1 MSARTAERKKVAIVG
16 GGYGGASVAKA
27 LDGEL
32 DVVLIDPKD
41 SFVHSAAALRALVR
55 PEWAGNIFFPFGT
68 LLENGTVVRDRAVGV
83 DPRGVT
89 LASGGRVEAD
99 YMVLASG
106 SSYAF
111 PAKMHTDDAGEALS
125 ALHTAHKELT
135 GADRVLILGAGPVG
149 LELAGEIK
157 AEWPGKRVTIVD
169 PATELL
175 PGFLPEVVADLRR
188 QLDEIGV
195 ELRLGTALTAEPPT
209 APGVA
214 GEFTVVGED
223 GGELTADIW
232 FRAYGSRI
240 HTDWLDGAVPRNAV
254 GQVKV
259 TDRLTVEGHD
269 TVYALGDIT
278 DVAET
283 KMAGMAMRHAEV
295 VAANILAHARGE
307 EPEAV
312 YAPIPVKVILLP
324 LGPAAGVGQFP
335 NELGAAF
342 QVPLETVVEM
352 KGAGM
357 MLGHFQKLFNV

>member
-1 MSARTAERKKVAIVG
+1 MRKKVAVVG

-27 LDGEL
+27 LDVEL
-32 DVVLIDPKD
+32 EVTLIDPKD
-41 SFVHSAAALRALVR
+41 AFVHSAAALRALVR
-55 PEWAGNIFFPFGT
+55 PDWAENIFFPFDT
-68 LLENGTVVRDRAVGV
+68 LLKNGTVVRDRAVGV
-83 DPRGVT
+83 DAQGVT
-89 LASGGRVEAD
+89 LASGDRVEAD
-99 YMVLASG
+99 YVVLASG
-106 SSYAF
+106 SSYTF

-125 ALHTAHKELT
+125 ALHGAHRELA

-157 AEWPGKRVTIVD
+157 AEWPGKRVTLVD
-169 PATELL
+169 PSPGLL
-175 PGFLPEVVADLRR
+175 PGFLPEVVADLHR

-195 ELRLGTALTAEPPT
+195 ELRLGTALKEGPAP
-209 APGVA
+209 APGIA
-214 GEFTVVGED
+214 EEFTVVDQD
-223 GGELTADIW
+223 GAELTADIW
-232 FRAYGSRI
+232 FRAHGSRI
-240 HTDWLDGAVPRNAV
+240 HTDWLDGAVPRNAL

-295 VAANILAHARGE
+295 VAANILAHAEGA
-307 EPEAV
+307 EPAAV

-335 NELGAAF
+335 NELGVAF
-342 QVPLETVVEM
+342 QVPVETVVRM

-357 MLGHFQKLFNV
+357 MLGHFQELFSR